1 MAYLLLFMAVIIVL
15 LLLRAES
22 MNGISSVKTEKE
34 KSRDSYSSE
43 RSYSYRDEYSYEK
56 STNNERK
63 LEKIINLMIKD
74 FNNSPYRDKFS
85 VSQFSSSW
93 FFIYRFNNGY
103 KITMSDSF
111 VILCNSNEE
120 SINSFHINDMQSYKI
135 MRKINE
141 LIDRSVNR
149 NHRTYSE
156 YDHQK
161 KYNEYRQ
168 EQHKTEPKPETTGNP
183 KLDKILEKIKLRKEQ
198 LAKMKSSDPERAALV
213 NELKTYEN
221 VANKMKSKAK

>member
-1 MAYLLLFMAVIIVL
+1 MFVCLLIFIAAVIVL

-22 MNGISSVKTEKE
+22 MISSVKTEKE

-43 RSYSYRDEYSYEK
+43 RSYSYREEYSYEK
-56 STNNERK
+56 SADNERK
-63 LEKIINLMIKD
+63 IEKIINLMVKD

-85 VSQFSSSW
+85 VSQFSRSW

-103 KITMSDSF
+103 KITMSDF
-111 VILCNSNEE
+111 FIILYNSNEE
-120 SINSFHINDMQSYKI
+120 SINSFHINDMQSYQI
-135 MRKINE
+135 MRKIKE
-141 LIDRSVNR
+141 LIERSVNR

-156 YDHQK
+156 YDYQK
-161 KYNEYRQ
+161 KYGEYRQ
-168 EQHKTEPKPETTGNP
+168 EQPKAEPKPETTGNP

-198 LAKMKSSDPERAALV
+198 LSKMKSNDPERAALV

>member
-1 MAYLLLFMAVIIVL
+1 MASLQLKQKKKSLVITI
-15 LLLRAES
+15 
-22 MNGISSVKTEKE
+22 
-34 KSRDSYSSE
+34 
-43 RSYSYRDEYSYEK
+43 SYSYREEYSYEK
-56 STNNERK
+56 SANNERK
-63 LEKIINLMIKD
+63 LEKIINLMVKD
-74 FNNSPYRDKFS
+74 FNNSPYKDKFS

-103 KITMSDSF
+103 KITMSDSY
-111 VILCNSNEE
+111 LMLQNSNGQT
-120 SINSFHINDMQSYKI
+120 INSFSINDMQSYQI
-135 MRKINE
+135 MKKINE

-149 NHRTYSE
+149 NHRTYNE
-156 YDHQK
+156 YDYQK

-168 EQHKTEPKPETTGNP
+168 EQPRQDPTPPETTGNP

-198 LAKMKSSDPERAALV
+198 LTKMKSGDPERAALV

>member
-1 MAYLLLFMAVIIVL
+1 MAVIIVL

-34 KSRDSYSSE
+34 KSRDNYSNE
-43 RSYSYRDEYSYEK
+43 RSYSYREEYSYEK
-56 STNNERK
+56 SANNERK
-63 LEKIINLMIKD
+63 LEKIINLMVKD
-74 FNNSPYRDKFS
+74 FNNSPYKDKFS

-103 KITMSDSF
+103 KITMSDSY
-111 VILCNSNEE
+111 LMLQNSNGQT
-120 SINSFHINDMQSYKI
+120 INSFSINDMQSYQI
-135 MRKINE
+135 MKKINE

-149 NHRTYSE
+149 NHRTYNE
-156 YDHQK
+156 YDYQK

-168 EQHKTEPKPETTGNP
+168 EQPKAEPKPETTGNP

-198 LAKMKSSDPERAALV
+198 LTKMKSGDPERAALV